1 MRTLDRFILALLRP
15 LLRLVVRH
23 RSLPEDPELLGIDRS
38 RPVCY
43 ALHLRQLSAFLVLDD
58 AARRLGLPLPS
69 APLDVGARP
78 EHSSFF
84 FLTRSGQPS
93 PLRRNPY
100 EYSKRLE
107 RLLAAVEGDPSLDV
121 QVVPVSIFWGRAPD
135 KQESVLK
142 ALFADSWVAP
152 GFLRQG
158 LRLLIHG
165 RQTQLRFGAPI
176 SLRAVVRECS
186 TGPAERR
193 SPLRRIQTP
202 QGFDFGTVLAA
213 HRRAARSGSVSTD
226 DVSVCEAAGHPVTLV
241 EGAASA
247 VKITHPADLELV
259 RALVRL
265 AGTEAAR

>member
-93 PLRRNPY
+93 PLRRNP
-100 EYSKRLE
+100 
-107 RLLAAVEGDPSLDV
+107 
-121 QVVPVSIFWGRAPD
+121 
-135 KQESVLK
+135 
-142 ALFADSWVAP
+142 
-152 GFLRQG
+152 
-158 LRLLIHG
+158 
-165 RQTQLRFGAPI
+165 
-176 SLRAVVRECS
+176 
-186 TGPAERR
+186 
-193 SPLRRIQTP
+193 
-202 QGFDFGTVLAA
+202 
-213 HRRAARSGSVSTD
+213 
-226 DVSVCEAAGHPVTLV
+226 
-241 EGAASA
+241 
-247 VKITHPADLELV
+247 
-259 RALVRL
+259 
-265 AGTEAAR
+265 